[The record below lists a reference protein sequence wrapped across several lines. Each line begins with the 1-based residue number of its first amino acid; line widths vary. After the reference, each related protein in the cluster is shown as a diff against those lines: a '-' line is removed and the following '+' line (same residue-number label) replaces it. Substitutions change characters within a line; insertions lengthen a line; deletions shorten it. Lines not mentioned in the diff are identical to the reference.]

1 MWASI
6 CLLRLIQRLPRNP
19 FFTNNPPTFY
29 LFYLHSASIHLVFLG
44 TSILRAASV
53 PRRSRPI
60 VTGNLMST
68 SLQGASGPGVHV
80 GIRPAFGQPVVSV
93 NHITPQPTLTWLNQV
108 SGPEQSIIRE
118 IKKLIVRLFIGAFGL
133 RTNDSLPGGT
143 NFPPKRYCHSTRY
156 VPVPPMKFPPDRQEG
171 VVCDERKD

>member
-1 MWASI
+1 MSI
-6 CLLRLIQRLPRNP
+6 SVDGPGMAGNP
-19 FFTNNPPTFY
+19 DSDQTKHIICCDVGVGGSGY
-29 LFYLHSASIHLVFLG
+29 VQVYLVFLG

-53 PRRSRPI
+53 PRRSCPI

-93 NHITPQPTLTWLNQV
+93 NHMMPQPTLTWLNQV

-118 IKKLIVRLFIGAFGL
+118 IKKLIVRLFVDTFGL
-133 RTNDSLPGGT
+133 RTNELPGGEIL
-143 NFPPKRYCHSTRY
+143 PSKRYCHSTRC
-156 VPVPPMKFPPDRQEG
+156 VSIPPKGCPPD
-171 VVCDERKD
+171 